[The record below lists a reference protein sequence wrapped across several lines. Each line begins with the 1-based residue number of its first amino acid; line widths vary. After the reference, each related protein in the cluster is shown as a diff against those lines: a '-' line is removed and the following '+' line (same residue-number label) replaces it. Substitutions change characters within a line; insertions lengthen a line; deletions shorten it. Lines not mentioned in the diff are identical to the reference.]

1 MTDVKTLENNLR
13 MRIKACK
20 ELKYD
25 LSVRKARIEKNLLK
39 LKFYKLARN
48 NESVYADREIARLDK
63 EWGTLNKHWTSAYYE
78 MTYLSRA
85 FSRVRE
91 VRKGNS
97 KKDISDILFHF
108 LTQNGLSMYD

>member
-1 MTDVKTLENNLR
+1 MNNVKDLENNLR

-20 ELKYD
+20 SLKYD
-25 LSVRKARIEKNLLK
+25 LTVRKNRIEKSLRK
-39 LKFYKLARN
+39 LHFYKLARN
-48 NESVYADREIARLDK
+48 NESVYADRQIARLDK
-63 EWGTLNKHWTSAYYE
+63 DWGTLNKHWTSAHYE
-78 MTYLSRA
+78 MKYLSSA

-108 LTQNGLSMYD
+108 LTQNGLTMWD